1 MYAVHNQYDF
11 FVTELHADAKLREK
25 FLRMMLKWYQ
35 GSSIIT
41 QFNQKYNYIILDI
54 SFHTHALRYG
64 IILFIYKYGNY
75 QYRKSSAFIMKQL
88 I

>member
-25 FLRMMLKWYQ
+25 FLRMMLNLYQ
-35 GSSIIT
+35 GSSTIT

-54 SFHTHALRYG
+54 SFHTQANVYY
-64 IILFIYKYGNY
+64 IIIFVYIYKYGNY
-75 QYRKSSAFIMKQL
+75 LSRKSSAL
-88 I
+88 

>member
-54 SFHTHALRYG
+54 SFHTH
-64 IILFIYKYGNY
+64 YKYGNY

>member
-25 FLRMMLKWYQ
+25 FLRMMRKWYQ

-54 SFHTHALRYG
+54 SFYTPYDYIYSYIYG
-64 IILFIYKYGNY
+64 KYLSR
-75 QYRKSSAFIMKQL
+75 QSSAFITQ
-88 I
+88 

>member
-54 SFHTHALRYG
+54 SFHTHYSYINMA
-64 IILFIYKYGNY
+64 IINVENHRL
-75 QYRKSSAFIMKQL
+75 L
-88 I
+88 

>member
-54 SFHTHALRYG
+54 SFHTHYISLYSYINMA
-64 IILFIYKYGNY
+64 IINIENY
-75 QYRKSSAFIMKQL
+75 RL
-88 I
+88 L

>member
-25 FLRMMLKWYQ
+25 FLRMMLNWYQ

-41 QFNQKYNYIILDI
+41 QFNQKLQ
-54 SFHTHALRYG
+54 FLG
-64 IILFIYKYGNY
+64 P
-75 QYRKSSAFIMKQL
+75 FIMPTQYTEIVNFRILEEMTINFNTGIKKL
-88 I
+88 MAVSFKN

>member
-25 FLRMMLKWYQ
+25 FLRMMRKWYQ

-41 QFNQKYNYIILDI
+41 QFNQKV
-54 SFHTHALRYG
+54 
-64 IILFIYKYGNY
+64 
-75 QYRKSSAFIMKQL
+75 QL
-88 I
+88 YHS

>member
-25 FLRMMLKWYQ
+25 FLRMMLNWYQ

-41 QFNQKYNYIILDI
+41 QSNQKI
-54 SFHTHALRYG
+54 
-64 IILFIYKYGNY
+64 
-75 QYRKSSAFIMKQL
+75 QL
-88 I
+88 HHS

>member
-25 FLRMMLKWYQ
+25 FLRMMLNWYQ

-41 QFNQKYNYIILDI
+41 QFNQKYNYIII
-54 SFHTHALRYG
+54 YVHIYINMA
-64 IILFIYKYGNY
+64 II
-75 QYRKSSAFIMKQL
+75 
-88 I
+88 